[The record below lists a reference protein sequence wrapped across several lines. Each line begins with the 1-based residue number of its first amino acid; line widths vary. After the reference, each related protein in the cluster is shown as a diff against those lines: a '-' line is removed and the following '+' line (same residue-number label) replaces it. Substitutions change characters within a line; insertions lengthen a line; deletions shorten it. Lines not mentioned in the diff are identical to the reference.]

1 MTAALAA
8 KATVLVA
15 AANGCAPGLP
25 ASFCHHH
32 AETSCVARN
41 RFFCASWAVDNVDRY
56 TGPFFKHLLIVAISV
71 AVGFT
76 IALGLA
82 LLSHRHRWLVPPL
95 TGFTGVLYTVP
106 SIAFFFLLLPI
117 TGFGTDTAVIALSA
131 YTLQII
137 YRNILAGL
145 ANVPQE
151 AKDAGRG
158 MGMTERQLLW
168 RVELPLA
175 VPEIVA
181 GLRIATVST
190 VAIATLAF
198 FAGAGG
204 LGDPLYKDITFK
216 TNVIIAGGLAIL
228 MAIALDALL
237 LMVQRLVTPWR
248 RARAA

>member
-1 MTAALAA
+1 MLTLAA
-8 KATVLVA
+8 KAPLLVA

-25 ASFCHHH
+25 ANFCHQHS
-32 AETSCVARN
+32 ETSCVARN
-41 RFFCASWAVDNVDRY
+41 GFFCAGY
-56 TGPFFKHLLIVAISV
+56 TGPFFKHLWIVVISV

-76 IALGLA
+76 LA
-82 LLSHRHRWLVPPL
+82 LALAMVSHRHRWLIPPL
-95 TGFTGVLYTVP
+95 TGVTGILYTVP
-106 SIAFFFLLLPI
+106 SLAFFFLLLPI

-145 ANVPQE
+145 ANVPPE

-158 MGMTERQLLW
+158 MGMTERELLW

-175 VPEIVA
+175 VPELFA

-216 TNVIIAGGLAIL
+216 TNVILAGGLAIL

-237 LMVQRLVTPWR
+237 LGLQRLVTPWR
-248 RARAA
+248 RVRPA

>member
-1 MTAALAA
+1 MTSAPLLAQ
-8 KATVLVA
+8 VVIHNRSNPDCIQRNDLF
-15 AANGCAPGLP
+15 CPG
-25 ASFCHHH
+25 
-32 AETSCVARN
+32 
-41 RFFCASWAVDNVDRY
+41 WAFDNFDRY
-56 TGPFFKHLLIVAISV
+56 TGPFFKHLWIVVISV

-76 IALGLA
+76 LA
-82 LLSHRHRWLVPPL
+82 LALAMLSHRHRWLIPPL
-95 TGFTGVLYTVP
+95 TGVTGILYTVP
-106 SIAFFFLLLPI
+106 SLAFFFLLLPI

-145 ANVPQE
+145 ANVPPE

-158 MGMTERQLLW
+158 MGMTERELLW

-175 VPEIVA
+175 VPELFA

-216 TNVIIAGGLAIL
+216 TNVILAGGLAIL
-228 MAIALDALL
+228 MAVTLDALL
-237 LMVQRLVTPWR
+237 LGLQRLVTPWR
-248 RARAA
+248 RVRPA